1 MIQVIPAI
9 DIIGG
14 RCVRLSQ
21 GDYSRKTS
29 YDDSPL
35 ATATRFLDSGIRAVH
50 IVDLD
55 GAIEGYPVN
64 LNLLKS
70 ISALK
75 GLDIEWGGG
84 MKSREDVESVL
95 EAGASRAICGTMA
108 VRNPE
113 VFSGLLEEFGP
124 DRIVLGADVRG
135 REVAVNGWT
144 ENTGVDL
151 FDLIESFLPN
161 LWNVIVTEI
170 SRDGMLCGPDV
181 ELYDDILYE
190 FPEISLSA
198 SGGISGVADIAALEK
213 TGVPKVIVGKA
224 LYEGKIS
231 LEEIARWS
239 PRG

>member
-35 ATATRFLDSGIRAVH
+35 AMATRFLDSGIRTVH

-64 LNLLKS
+64 LNQLKS

-84 MKSREDVESVL
+84 MKNREDVESVL
-95 EAGASRAICGTMA
+95 EAGASRAICGTIA

-198 SGGISGVADIAALEK
+198 SGGISSAGDIAALEK
-213 TGVPKVIVGKA
+213 AGVPKVIVGKA
-224 LYEGKIS
+224 LYEGRIS

>member
-35 ATATRFLDSGIRAVH
+35 ATATRFLDSGIRTVH

-64 LNLLKS
+64 LNQLKS

-84 MKSREDVESVL
+84 MKNREDVESVL

-181 ELYDDILYE
+181 ELYDEILYE

-198 SGGISGVADIAALEK
+198 SGGISSAGDIAALEK
-213 TGVPKVIVGKA
+213 AGVPKVIVGKA
-224 LYEGKIS
+224 LYEGRIS

>member
-35 ATATRFLDSGIRAVH
+35 AMATRFLDSGIRTVH

-95 EAGASRAICGTMA
+95 EAGASKAICGTMA

>member
-35 ATATRFLDSGIRAVH
+35 AMATRFLDSGIRTVH

-64 LNLLKS
+64 LNLLKG
-70 ISALK
+70 ISALE
-75 GLDIEWGGG
+75 GIDIEWGGG

-124 DRIVLGADVRG
+124 ERIVLGADVRG

-198 SGGISGVADIAALEK
+198 SGGISCMADIAAVEK

>member
-35 ATATRFLDSGIRAVH
+35 AMATRFLDSGIRTVH

-64 LNLLKS
+64 LNQLKS

-84 MKSREDVESVL
+84 MKNREDVESVL

-198 SGGISGVADIAALEK
+198 SGGISSAGDIAALEK
-213 TGVPKVIVGKA
+213 AGVPKVIVGKA
-224 LYEGKIS
+224 LYEGRIS

>member
-64 LNLLKS
+64 LNQLKS

-84 MKSREDVESVL
+84 MKNREDVESVL

-181 ELYDDILYE
+181 ELYDEILYE

-198 SGGISGVADIAALEK
+198 SGGISSAGDIAALEK
-213 TGVPKVIVGKA
+213 AGVPKVIVGKA
-224 LYEGKIS
+224 LYEGRIS
-231 LEEIARWS
+231 LDEIARWS

>member
-35 ATATRFLDSGIRAVH
+35 AMATRFLDSGIRAVH

-70 ISALK
+70 ISDLK

-198 SGGISGVADIAALEK
+198 SGGISSAGDIAALEK
-213 TGVPKVIVGKA
+213 AGVPKVIVGKA
-224 LYEGKIS
+224 LYEGRIS

>member
-64 LNLLKS
+64 LNLLKG

-95 EAGASRAICGTMA
+95 EAGASKAICGTMA

-198 SGGISGVADIAALEK
+198 SGGISCVADIAAVEK

>member
-1 MIQVIPAI
+1 MIQVIPSI

-35 ATATRFLDSGIRAVH
+35 AMATRFLDSGIRTVH

-64 LNLLKS
+64 LNLLKG
-70 ISALK
+70 ISALE
-75 GLDIEWGGG
+75 GIDIEWGGG

-151 FDLIESFLPN
+151 FDLIESFLPS

-198 SGGISGVADIAALEK
+198 SGGISCVADIAAVEK

>member
-1 MIQVIPAI
+1 M
-9 DIIGG
+9 
-14 RCVRLSQ
+14 
-21 GDYSRKTS
+21 
-29 YDDSPL
+29 
-35 ATATRFLDSGIRAVH
+35 
-50 IVDLD
+50 
-55 GAIEGYPVN
+55 
-64 LNLLKS
+64 
-70 ISALK
+70 
-75 GLDIEWGGG
+75 
-84 MKSREDVESVL
+84 
-95 EAGASRAICGTMA
+95 
-108 VRNPE
+108 RNPE

-198 SGGISGVADIAALEK
+198 SGGISSAGDIAALEK
-213 TGVPKVIVGKA
+213 AGVPKVIVGKA
-224 LYEGKIS
+224 LYEGRIS
-231 LEEIARWS
+231 LDEIARWS

>member
-95 EAGASRAICGTMA
+95 EAGASKAICGTMA

-213 TGVPKVIVGKA
+213 TGVHKVIVGKA

>member
-35 ATATRFLDSGIRAVH
+35 AMATRFLDSGIRTVH

-64 LNLLKS
+64 LNQLKS

-84 MKSREDVESVL
+84 MKNREDVESVL

-198 SGGISGVADIAALEK
+198 SGGISCVADIAAVEK

>member
-35 ATATRFLDSGIRAVH
+35 AMATRFLDSGIRAVH

-64 LNLLKS
+64 LNLLKG

-113 VFSGLLEEFGP
+113 IFSGLLEEFGP

>member
-35 ATATRFLDSGIRAVH
+35 AMATRFLDSGIRTVH

-64 LNLLKS
+64 LNLLKG
-70 ISALK
+70 ISALE

-95 EAGASRAICGTMA
+95 EAGAARAICGTMA

-198 SGGISGVADIAALEK
+198 SGGISCVADIAALEK

-239 PRG
+239 LRG

>member
-21 GDYSRKTS
+21 GDYSRNTS

-35 ATATRFLDSGIRAVH
+35 AMASRFLDSGIRTVH

-55 GAIEGYPVN
+55 GAVEGYPVN
-64 LNLLKS
+64 LNILKS
-70 ISALK
+70 ISALE

-84 MKSREDVESVL
+84 MKNREDVESVL
-95 EAGASRAICGTMA
+95 KAGASRAICGTMA

-113 VFSGLLEEFGP
+113 VFSSLLEEFGP
-124 DRIVLGADVRG
+124 DKIVLGADVRG

-170 SRDGMLCGPDV
+170 SRDGMLCGPDL
-181 ELYDDILYE
+181 ELYDDILFE

-198 SGGISGVADIAALEK
+198 SGGISCANDIAALEK

-224 LYEGKIS
+224 LYEGRIS

>member
-35 ATATRFLDSGIRAVH
+35 AMATRFLDSGITTVH

-70 ISALK
+70 ISDLK

-198 SGGISGVADIAALEK
+198 SGGISSAGDIAALEK
-213 TGVPKVIVGKA
+213 AGVPKVIVGKA
-224 LYEGKIS
+224 LYEGRIS

>member
-35 ATATRFLDSGIRAVH
+35 AMATRFLDSGIRTVH

-84 MKSREDVESVL
+84 MKNREDVESVL

-198 SGGISGVADIAALEK
+198 SGGISSAGDIAALEK
-213 TGVPKVIVGKA
+213 AGVPKVIVGKA
-224 LYEGKIS
+224 LYEGRIS

>member
-35 ATATRFLDSGIRAVH
+35 AMATRFLDSGIRTVH

-95 EAGASRAICGTMA
+95 EAGASRAICGTIA

-161 LWNVIVTEI
+161 RWNVLVTEI

-198 SGGISGVADIAALEK
+198 SGGISSAGDIAALEK
-213 TGVPKVIVGKA
+213 AGVPKVIVGKA
-224 LYEGKIS
+224 LYEGRLS

>member
-35 ATATRFLDSGIRAVH
+35 AMATRFLDSGIRTVH

-64 LNLLKS
+64 LNMLKS

-198 SGGISGVADIAALEK
+198 SGGISSAGDIAALEK
-213 TGVPKVIVGKA
+213 AGVPKVIVGKA
-224 LYEGKIS
+224 LYEGRIS

>member
-35 ATATRFLDSGIRAVH
+35 AMATRFLDSGIRTVH

-64 LNLLKS
+64 LNLLKG
-70 ISALK
+70 ISALE
-75 GLDIEWGGG
+75 GIDIEWGGG

-198 SGGISGVADIAALEK
+198 SGGISCVADIAAVEK

>member
-35 ATATRFLDSGIRAVH
+35 AMATRFLDSGIRTVH

-64 LNLLKS
+64 LNQLKS

-84 MKSREDVESVL
+84 MKNREDVESVL

-181 ELYDDILYE
+181 ELYDEILYE

-198 SGGISGVADIAALEK
+198 SGGISSSGDIAALEK
-213 TGVPKVIVGKA
+213 AGVPKVIVGKA
-224 LYEGKIS
+224 LYEGRIS

>member
-95 EAGASRAICGTMA
+95 EAGASKAICGTMA

-151 FDLIESFLPN
+151 FDLIESFLTN

>member
-35 ATATRFLDSGIRAVH
+35 AMATRFLDSGIRTVH

-64 LNLLKS
+64 LNLLKG
-70 ISALK
+70 ISALE
-75 GLDIEWGGG
+75 GIDIEWGGG

-198 SGGISGVADIAALEK
+198 SGGISSAGDIAALEK
-213 TGVPKVIVGKA
+213 AGVPKVIVGKA
-224 LYEGKIS
+224 LYEGRIS